1 MSGRRARARAAA
13 NAARRQDEATALL
26 PEHEPLFG
34 ERQRALRAGRI
45 DEARAA
51 EDRLIALNP
60 KRYGW
65 MRLRPAL

>member
-34 ERQRALRAGRI
+34 ERCRALDAGRFA
-45 DEARAA
+45 DARAA
-51 EDRLIALNP
+51 EDKLIALDP

-65 MRLRPAL
+65 MRPRLAL